1 MTNIFQGLI
10 TAVITPF
17 KVNKLDLDSL
27 EKILNYQ
34 MAANVDAVMVSG
46 STGEGGSLTKEE
58 YQLLIKTTLAV
69 IDKKLPV
76 IVGCHSV
83 STEFAVEI
91 AKTVNTLSVDGIM
104 CTTPA
109 YVRPTQAGLYQHFE
123 AIHSATN
130 IPIMLYTVPSR
141 TGIDF
146 KDETILELA
155 KLPRIMALKDSAD
168 DIERPLRISA
178 INKNFHMLADDLYA
192 LAWNAHGGKGCVSVA
207 ANLVPKLCKQLQI
220 EWKKSDAKKSL
231 EIQQKLLPLY
241 MALFCESNPIPVKYG
256 AKLLGLCNGE
266 LRLPLTE
273 ASEVTKDKI
282 SKVINSL
289 HE

>member
-17 KVNKLDLDSL
+17 KVNKLDLFSL

-69 IDKKLPV
+69 INKKLPV
-76 IVGCHSV
+76 IAGCHSV

-91 AKTVNTLSVDGIM
+91 AKTVNMLSVDGIM

-220 EWKKSDAKKSL
+220 EWKKGDVKKSL

>member
-69 IDKKLPV
+69 INKKLPV

-220 EWKKSDAKKSL
+220 EWKKGDVKKSL
-231 EIQQKLLPLY
+231 EIQQRLLPLY
-241 MALFCESNPIPVKYG
+241 IALFCESNPIPVKYG

>member
-220 EWKKSDAKKSL
+220 EWKKGDAKKSL